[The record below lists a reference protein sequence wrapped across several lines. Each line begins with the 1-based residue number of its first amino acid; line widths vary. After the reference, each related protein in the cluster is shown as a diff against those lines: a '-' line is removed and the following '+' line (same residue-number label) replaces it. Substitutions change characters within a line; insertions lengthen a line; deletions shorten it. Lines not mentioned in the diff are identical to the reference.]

1 MAKRK
6 FAKPAQ
12 SPADLI
18 SFLKGK
24 GLTIID
30 GAYAET
36 CLTYLGY
43 YRLKIYMRPFE
54 DTAKVFH
61 SGTTFEQIVDV
72 YNFDRKLRLQCL
84 DAIER
89 IEVALRA
96 HVINVM
102 GKHGGPHFYYDESF
116 FELKRA
122 VTSIRQRGENGK
134 HLSITHYRKE
144 YHEPHLPPIWCL
156 TEASTFGELSR
167 WFADLDIVYRKE
179 IAQGF
184 GFDETIC
191 VSWFRSIA
199 ALRNICAHHGRLWNA
214 ELLVDTPKK
223 AKAHKDDLLNNTR
236 CYSRLVVLVAL
247 LDHIDPNH
255 GAGWRSALVELLDMR
270 PAFISLTDMGFPLDW
285 KSRALWASG
294 CHMWDD
300 PIC

>member
-1 MAKRK
+1 MAKRS
-6 FAKPAQ
+6 FTKPAQ
-12 SPADLI
+12 SPVDLI
-18 SFLKGK
+18 SFLRGK
-24 GLTIID
+24 GLAVND
-30 GAYAET
+30 GTFAEV
-36 CLTYLGY
+36 CLKYLGY

-54 DTAKVFH
+54 DTAKRFRL
-61 SGTTFEQIVDV
+61 GTTFEQIVEV
-72 YNFDRKLRLQCL
+72 YNFDRKLRLHCL

-102 GKHGGPHFYYDESF
+102 GKHGGPHFYYDERF

-144 YHEPHLPPIWCL
+144 YSDPHLPPIWCL

-167 WFADLDIVYRKE
+167 WYADLDLTYRKE

-191 VSWFRSIA
+191 ISWFRSIA

-223 AKAHKDDLLNNTR
+223 AKSHKTDLANNTR
-236 CYSRLVVLVAL
+236 CYSRLVVLMAF
-247 LDHIDPNH
+247 LDQIDPNH
-255 GAGWRSALVELLDMR
+255 GAGWRSTLVELLDMR
-270 PAFISLTDMGFPLDW
+270 PSFVSLAEMGFPADW
-285 KSRALWASG
+285 KSRNLWTSANQT
-294 CHMWDD
+294 WID
-300 PIC
+300 PVC

>member
-1 MAKRK
+1 MDKRK
-6 FAKPAQ
+6 FTKPAK

-18 SFLKGK
+18 SFLGGK
-24 GLTIID
+24 GLTIGD
-30 GAYAET
+30 SSYAES
-36 CLTYLGY
+36 CLAYLGY

-54 DTAKVFH
+54 DTAKAFYP
-61 SGTTFEQIVDV
+61 GTTFEQIVDV
-72 YNFDRKLRLQCL
+72 YNFDRKLRLHCL

-102 GKHGGPHFYYDESF
+102 GKHGGPHFYYDESY

-122 VTSIRQRGENGK
+122 VTGIRQRGENGK
-134 HLSITHYRKE
+134 HLSITHYKKE
-144 YHEPHLPPIWCL
+144 YNEPHLPPIWCL

-167 WFADLDIVYRKE
+167 WFADLELTYRKE
-179 IAQGF
+179 IAKGF

-223 AKAHKDDLLNNTR
+223 ANAYKADLSNNTR
-236 CYSRLVVLVAL
+236 CYARLVILMAL
-247 LDHIDPNH
+247 LDHIDSNH
-255 GAGWRSALVELLDMR
+255 GTGWRSALVELLDAR
-270 PAFISLTDMGFPLDW
+270 PACISLADMGFPVGW
-285 KSRALWASG
+285 KFRQLWANCKQVWS
-294 CHMWDD
+294 D
-300 PIC
+300 PVC